1 MEQAYLLKEGVVL
14 MVVGMLIVYA
24 FLVVMIWVMS
34 LSRFF
39 ERFAH
44 LLPDSEPAAPARPP
58 AARDEAVRI
67 AVAIAAARA
76 R

>member
-14 MVVGMLIVYA
+14 GDVGMLSVYA

-39 ERFAH
+39 ARFAH

>member
-24 FLVVMIWVMS
+24 FLTVMIWVMS

-39 ERFAH
+39 ERFAY
-44 LLPDSEPAAPARPP
+44 LLPDDEPAAPARPP
-58 AARDEAVRI
+58 W
-67 AVAIAAARA
+67 
-76 R
+76 